1 MKKYNTSD
9 RLKQILSERNLKQV
23 DILRLAEPF
32 CKKYSIKLNKNDL
45 SQYISGKVEPGQN
58 KLYIL
63 GLALN
68 VNEVWLMGFDDVPME
83 RNRNININET
93 DIESKPT
100 LHSASDKIRYY
111 RNQAGLS
118 VEELAEASGIS
129 ASNLK
134 RYESGITLPNNL
146 NEIHQLAKILNIDP
160 IMLLP
165 NDDALSQ
172 KAADSGS
179 FGIMQPKS
187 EENHYK
193 NILLSNY
200 NALNEQGKKKL
211 IDYSD
216 DLVGNIKYTEK
227 QTK

>member
-1 MKKYNTSD
+1 MGIGKTLSDLLNEKGTNPNELAERIGVSPSTIYSIIKRDNMK
-9 RLKQILSERNLKQV
+9 V
-23 DILRLAEPF
+23 DITILARI
-32 CKKYSIKLNKNDL
+32 CK
-45 SQYISGKVEPGQN
+45 E
-58 KLYIL
+58 
-63 GLALN
+63 LN
-68 VNEVWLMGFDDVPME
+68 VNME
-83 RNRNININET
+83 TFYSEYISNMPT
-93 DIESKPT
+93 KSKPA
-100 LHSASDKIRYY
+100 HYSVSDKIRYY

-118 VEELAEASGIS
+118 VEELAKASGIS
-129 ASNLK
+129 ASRLK

-172 KAADSGS
+172 KAADFGS